1 MRFTLKC
8 ATVIAL
14 SVVVFVVMQ
23 FFDDPHCLDCGA
35 RHGFPLA
42 YMQDGTYANHGQFL
56 WMGFVADL
64 AIAVCL
70 SILTARFWPSRKT
83 SK

>member
-1 MRFTLKC
+1 MRFILKC

-14 SVVVFVVMQ
+14 SVVVFAVMQ
-23 FFDDPHCLDCGA
+23 FFDGSHCLDCGA
-35 RHGFPLA
+35 RRGFPLA
-42 YMQDGTYANHGQFL
+42 YVQDGTYTTHGQFL
-56 WMGFVADL
+56 WMGLLADL

-70 SILTARFWPSRKT
+70 SILTMLLWPSRKT